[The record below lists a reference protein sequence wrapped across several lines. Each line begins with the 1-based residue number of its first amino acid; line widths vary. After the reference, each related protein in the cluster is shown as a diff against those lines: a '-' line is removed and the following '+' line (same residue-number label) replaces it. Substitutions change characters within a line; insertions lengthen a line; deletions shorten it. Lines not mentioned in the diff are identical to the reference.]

1 MFCLFHFPVCMYQW
15 VIYMSN
21 VNVILNSVS
30 KPLNSE
36 QTLNSVAERV
46 VCAEGTHS
54 EVSTP
59 LCSSCTCIVEQIYFS
74 LELIFSFHS
83 LLPTVQS
90 QEAVKG
96 RGNIHHW
103 IGYVGYIIGYFFF
116 PEICFTAVAVEN
128 MEVEMSSHMVASA
141 SSSWKTGLQ
150 GDVDPDAVH
159 TEIST
164 SQEMGY
170 VCREFSTEL
179 TRKFQVRPEG
189 RLNGQSRVIHWLSTL
204 SSAGLGWVFRSYW

>member
-1 MFCLFHFPVCMYQW
+1 
-15 VIYMSN
+15 MSN

-116 PEICFTAVAVEN
+116 PEICFTA
-128 MEVEMSSHMVASA
+128 
-141 SSSWKTGLQ
+141 LL
-150 GDVDPDAVH
+150 H
-159 TEIST
+159 TELKSPPPPHKDEVPPP
-164 SQEMGY
+164 QA
-170 VCREFSTEL
+170 VL
-179 TRKFQVRPEG
+179 TAAQVY
-189 RLNGQSRVIHWLSTL
+189 
-204 SSAGLGWVFRSYW
+204 F